1 MPYELKDD
9 QVTIFKNDKKGND
22 KAPDYKGTAMVD
34 GVEREVA
41 LWVMTGQ
48 KTGVKYFN
56 GKITRKQTQHSAPA
70 PQAPSNPIPPMPDG
84 NDLPF

>member
-1 MPYELKDD
+1 MAYELKPD
-9 QVTIFKNDKKGND
+9 QCTIFKNDKKGND
-22 KAPDYKGTAMVD
+22 KAPDYKGTALID

-41 LWVMTGQ
+41 LWVQTGQ

-56 GKITRKQTQHSAPA
+56 GKITRKQAQHSAPA
-70 PQAPSNPIPPMPDG
+70 PQPTSNPIPPMPDG